1 MNKLFQKVDMVIVL
15 RVAGL
20 FLLALYLLQGF
31 MNAGR
36 GAQVDDMLKIFVISL
51 ANGVF
56 QPLVLLGVAEII
68 NGQRKK

>member
-1 MNKLFQKVDMVIVL
+1 MHKMFQKVDMVIVL

-20 FLLALYLLQGF
+20 LLLALYVIQAFL
-31 MNAGR
+31 NAGR
-36 GAQVDDMLKIFVISL
+36 GAQVDDMLKIFVITI

-56 QPLVLLGVAEII
+56 QPLILLGVAEII